1 MIDDTRHLFLKITLW
16 YHMKTVWYRTKKVWN
31 HTPESCGSLSSFLP
45 KTALPCLRTTSD
57 RKGEMRCRKQRI
69 QA

>member
-31 HTPESCGSLSSFLP
+31 HTPESCLW
-45 KTALPCLRTTSD
+45 
-57 RKGEMRCRKQRI
+57 RI
-69 QA
+69 DTVASCQFNVTM